1 MIFNLYKVD
10 INMHPTLTSLSF
22 RIFLTHYLPKLLDS
36 NIKLAMLSAQVAK
49 DIKLSYTGGATT
61 TTATL

>member
-1 MIFNLYKVD
+1 
-10 INMHPTLTSLSF
+10 MHPTLTSLSF